1 MVAAVG
7 VVSNANKYPQLGYSM
22 RIAGTRSKVQLNPM
36 MLYSGDNQDSIDSN
50 GNNSGL
56 AEKID

>member
-1 MVAAVG
+1 M
-7 VVSNANKYPQLGYSM
+7 VSNANKYPQLGYSM